1 MTTKVF
7 YNHSCS
13 ICKTEINHYKKITKD
28 EFDFIDI
35 TNNHNAT
42 ISTNL
47 DKASLLRR
55 MHVIENGTLYS
66 GAKAFLIV
74 WSKIPRY
81 RILYKIFSLPVIF
94 TAFHLLYEAIAYC
107 LFLKNKD
114 QLINKE

>member
-13 ICKTEINHYKKITKD
+13 ICKTEINHYKKITKE

-35 TNNHNAT
+35 TDNNDAAV
-42 ISTNL
+42 STNL

-66 GAKAFLIV
+66 GAKAFLVV

>member
-35 TNNHNAT
+35 TNNQDAT

-66 GAKAFLIV
+66 GAKAFLII

-81 RILYKIFSLPVIF
+81 RILSKIFNLPVAF
-94 TAFHLLYEAIAYC
+94 TLFHLFYEATAYC
-107 LFLKNKD
+107 LFLKNK
-114 QLINKE
+114 N

>member
-1 MTTKVF
+1 MITKVF

-35 TNNHNAT
+35 TNNHDAT

-81 RILYKIFSLPVIF
+81 KILSKALGLPIIFFIF
-94 TAFHLLYEAIAYC
+94 YLAYELIAYF
-107 LFLKNKD
+107 LFLKNKS
-114 QLINKE
+114 QLSSDK

>member
-35 TNNHNAT
+35 TNNLDAT

-81 RILYKIFSLPVIF
+81 QILSKIFSLPVLF
-94 TAFHLLYEAIAYC
+94 TMFHLLYEAVAYC
-107 LFLKNKD
+107 LFFKNRD
-114 QLINKE
+114 QLDNKE

>member
-1 MTTKVF
+1 MITKVF

-35 TNNHNAT
+35 TNNHLARVQT
-42 ISTNL
+42 KLS
-47 DKASLLRR
+47 DRQLLRR
-55 MHVIENGTLYS
+55 MHVMKDGKLFS

-81 RILYKIFSLPVIF
+81 KILSKVLGLPVFFFI
-94 TAFHLLYEAIAYC
+94 FHLAYEVIAYF
-107 LFLKNKD
+107 LFLKNKS
-114 QLINKE
+114 QLSSDK

>member
-13 ICKTEINHYKKITKD
+13 ICKTEINHYKKITKE

-35 TNNHNAT
+35 TDNHYASV
-42 ISTNL
+42 STNL

-94 TAFHLLYEAIAYC
+94 TAFHFMYEVIAYC

>member
-1 MTTKVF
+1 MITKVF
-7 YNHSCS
+7 YNHSCN
-13 ICKTEINHYKKITKD
+13 ICKTEIDHYKKITKE

-35 TNNHNAT
+35 TDNHDA
-42 ISTNL
+42 IVSTNL

-81 RILYKIFSLPVIF
+81 RILSKIFSLPVIF
-94 TAFHLLYEAIAYC
+94 TVFHLLYEVIAYC

-114 QLINKE
+114 QLTNKE